1 MMATASGGTGM
12 RSALVTGSSSGFG
25 RGVVSALLARGWKVY
40 ATLRDAASRAGDFA
54 AEQAA
59 HGDRLVL
66 LSLDVADAA
75 QRDAVVA
82 RVTADGALDCLINN
96 AGYAQFGALE
106 DLDEAQ
112 LRRQLE
118 VNFFG
123 AALLTRALLPSLR
136 ASRGVILNVSSVFG
150 FSGFPLTGAYC
161 ASKYAL
167 EGLSESLYYEL
178 APHGVRVGLVEPGGF
193 RTQFGASVQWAH
205 GAGSS
210 GGDGSV
216 YAAQTRGYR
225 KIHGKI
231 SARPNG
237 TPPDAVIAAL
247 VKLAEAKRV
256 PLRTVVGR
264 DAKATAVL
272 QRLVPEWLRAPATSA
287 LLARFF
293 QRAGEAT
300 E

>member
-1 MMATASGGTGM
+1 MMRTS
-12 RSALVTGSSSGFG
+12 LVTGSSSGFG
-25 RGVVSALLARGWKVY
+25 RGLVSALLARGWKVY
-40 ATLRDAASRAGDFA
+40 ATLRDADARAGDFA
-54 AEQAA
+54 ADREA

-66 LSLDVADAA
+66 LALDVTDGA
-75 QRDAVVA
+75 QRDAVARRVA
-82 RVTADGALDCLINN
+82 ADGSLDCLVNN

-123 AALLTRALLPSLR
+123 AALLTRALLPALR
-136 ASRGVILNVSSVFG
+136 AARGSVLNVSSVFG

-193 RTQFGASVQWAH
+193 RTRFGASVEWGHAEN
-205 GAGSS
+205 A
-210 GGDGSV
+210 V
-216 YAAQTRGYR
+216 YGAQTRGYR
-225 KIHGKI
+225 KLHAKI
-231 SARPNG
+231 GARPNG
-237 TPPDAVIAAL
+237 TPPDAVIATL
-247 VKLAEAKRV
+247 VRLAEARRV

-264 DAKATAVL
+264 DALATALL
-272 QRLVPEWLRAPATSA
+272 QRLVPEWLRAPATGA
-287 LLARFF
+287 LLGRLF
-293 QRAGEAT
+293 QRAGAAE
-300 E
+300 